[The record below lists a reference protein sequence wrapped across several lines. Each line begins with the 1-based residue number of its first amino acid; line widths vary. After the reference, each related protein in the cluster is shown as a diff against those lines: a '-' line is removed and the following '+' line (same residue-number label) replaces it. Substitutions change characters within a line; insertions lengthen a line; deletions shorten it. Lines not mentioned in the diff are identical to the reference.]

1 VRAVMPNGVDAAI
14 DVAGSGIIPELIRIV
29 GDAAHVLSVADF
41 SAEDLAPNSRAGRRQ
56 IQHVCWPRWRTCA
69 RLEYL
74 RCLSTE
80 AFRWIGRPKRSK
92 SASRAMSPVRWSFV
106 SPDAR
111 RGRSLAVIYATVAL
125 DAAGIGLVFPIL
137 PRLIREVTHSPDV
150 APHVGWMAALYAVT
164 PFVFAPVLGALS
176 DRLGRRPVLLVSL
189 VGAPIN
195 YGVMALAPQL

>member
-1 VRAVMPNGVDAAI
+1 
-14 DVAGSGIIPELIRIV
+14 
-29 GDAAHVLSVADF
+29 
-41 SAEDLAPNSRAGRRQ
+41 
-56 IQHVCWPRWRTCA
+56 
-69 RLEYL
+69 
-74 RCLSTE
+74 
-80 AFRWIGRPKRSK
+80 
-92 SASRAMSPVRWSFV
+92 MSPVSWSFV

-111 RGRSLAVIYATVAL
+111 RGRSLGVIYATVAL